1 MATTK
6 KTPAKKPA
14 AAKAAPAK
22 SPKAKTKA
30 SVKPTTVNPVAKAT
44 PKAPAKKSAAKTP
57 AKPAPAK
64 KPAAKAPAKGTP
76 AKKPAPKAAPAKKS
90 VAKVAP
96 AKKPAAA
103 KPTAKPAPAKKSA
116 AKPVAKASAKATPA
130 KKPAPKAAPAKK
142 PAPTKKAPVAKPAA
156 KAPVAKPE
164 GKKAAATTKAPE
176 ATVKP
181 TTALPT
187 NAPAPGVRLAPVGP
201 RFPVVRPQ
209 SALRGGSA
217 KGSAAAVVADGK
229 TPFSDEELEKY
240 AERLNKERDELLLR
254 LKTLQNEALTHGGE
268 ENVEEDGTGA
278 FTQSHYLRVA
288 AEANARIAAI
298 NQALQA
304 IKDKKYGVCQMCGCK
319 ISRDRLRANLAS
331 IRCVSC
337 KKKYEDGL
345 RDTQA

>member
-1 MATTK
+1 M
-6 KTPAKKPA
+6 
-14 AAKAAPAK
+14 
-22 SPKAKTKA
+22 
-30 SVKPTTVNPVAKAT
+30 
-44 PKAPAKKSAAKTP
+44 
-57 AKPAPAK
+57 
-64 KPAAKAPAKGTP
+64 
-76 AKKPAPKAAPAKKS
+76 
-90 VAKVAP
+90 
-96 AKKPAAA
+96 
-103 KPTAKPAPAKKSA
+103 
-116 AKPVAKASAKATPA
+116 
-130 KKPAPKAAPAKK
+130 
-142 PAPTKKAPVAKPAA
+142 
-156 KAPVAKPE
+156 
-164 GKKAAATTKAPE
+164 
-176 ATVKP
+176 
-181 TTALPT
+181 
-187 NAPAPGVRLAPVGP
+187 
-201 RFPVVRPQ
+201 
-209 SALRGGSA
+209 
-217 KGSAAAVVADGK
+217 VADGK

-240 AERLNKERDELLLR
+240 AERLNKEREELLHR

>member
-44 PKAPAKKSAAKTP
+44 PKAPAKKPAAKAP

-96 AKKPAAA
+96 AKKPAA
-103 KPTAKPAPAKKSA
+103 
-116 AKPVAKASAKATPA
+116 KPVAKASAKATPA
-130 KKPAPKAAPAKK
+130 KKPAPKAAP
-142 PAPTKKAPVAKPAA
+142 TKKAPEAKPAA
-156 KAPVAKPE
+156 KAPVAKP
-164 GKKAAATTKAPE
+164 AATKPAAKTEASA

-240 AERLNKERDELLLR
+240 AERLNKEREELLHR

>member
-44 PKAPAKKSAAKTP
+44 PKVPAKKSAAKAP

-96 AKKPAAA
+96 AKKPV
-103 KPTAKPAPAKKSA
+103 

-130 KKPAPKAAPAKK
+130 KKPTPKAAPAKK
-142 PAPTKKAPVAKPAA
+142 PAPTKKAPEAKPAA
-156 KAPVAKPE
+156 KAPVAKP
-164 GKKAAATTKAPE
+164 AATKPAAKTEASA

-240 AERLNKERDELLLR
+240 AERLNKEREELLHR

>member
-44 PKAPAKKSAAKTP
+44 PKAPAKKPAAKAP

-76 AKKPAPKAAPAKKS
+76 AKKPAPKAAPAKKP

-96 AKKPAAA
+96 AKKPAAE
-103 KPTAKPAPAKKSA
+103 
-116 AKPVAKASAKATPA
+116 KAT
-130 KKPAPKAAPAKK
+130 
-142 PAPTKKAPVAKPAA
+142 PTKKAPVAKP
-156 KAPVAKPE
+156 E
-164 GKKAAATTKAPE
+164 EKKAAATTKAPA
-176 ATVKP
+176 ATAKP

-240 AERLNKERDELLLR
+240 AERLNKEREELLHR